1 MYNLFIFR
9 RDFRLYDNTG
19 LNYAM
24 THFNNIIPIFIFTPE
39 QITTK
44 NKYIS
49 SNSLQFLVESLNEL
63 DNDLKKYNSKL
74 HIFYGDNITILN
86 KIKSI
91 IKIDNIIE
99 NMDYTPYAIIRSND
113 IKKIEDINYILIQD
127 YLLSNI
133 GELNKKNGD
142 PYLIYTPFYNNSK
155 KYIVKKPVNNK
166 INNLIYLEILNNI
179 PTINYNKFLNYNK
192 NIIYNGGRKNG
203 LFNLNNIKNL
213 SNYNSDRN
221 TLSISTSLLS
231 AYIKYGCISI
241 REVYWKIKDIYN
253 IENELLS
260 QIYWREFYF
269 YIIYYFPNMLKG
281 YNFNSKFDNI
291 KWINNINHFKKW
303 CNSQTGFPIVDACMK
318 ELIITGYMHNRGRLI
333 TSNFLNRIL
342 GIDWRKGEQ
351 YFANQLV
358 DYDPSINNGNWQW
371 IASVG
376 VDPKPFSQRLFNPWI
391 QSKKFDN
398 DCIYIKKWLP
408 ELKDIPSKH
417 LHQWDVYCTNYDLK
431 KINYCCPIVDY
442 KSERQRSLKQYK
454 KEY

>member
-99 NMDYTPYAIIRSND
+99 NMDYTPYAIKRSND
-113 IKKIEDINYILIQD
+113 IKKIKDINYILIQD

-133 GELNKKNGD
+133 GELNKKNGE
-142 PYLIYTPFYNNSK
+142 PYLIFTPFYNNSK
-155 KYIVKKPVNNK
+155 KYIVKKPINNK
-166 INNLIYLEILNNI
+166 INNLIYLEILNKI

-281 YNFNSKFDNI
+281 DNFNSKFDNI

-417 LHQWDVYCTNYDLK
+417 LHKWDVYCTNYDLK

-454 KEY
+454 KEF

>member
-1 MYNLFIFR
+1 
-9 RDFRLYDNTG
+9 
-19 LNYAM
+19 M

-74 HIFYGDNITILN
+74 NIFYGDNITILN

-99 NMDYTPYAIIRSND
+99 NMDYTPYAIKRSNE

-192 NIIYNGGRKNG
+192 NIIYNG
-203 LFNLNNIKNL
+203 
-213 SNYNSDRN
+213 
-221 TLSISTSLLS
+221 
-231 AYIKYGCISI
+231 
-241 REVYWKIKDIYN
+241 
-253 IENELLS
+253 
-260 QIYWREFYF
+260 
-269 YIIYYFPNMLKG
+269 
-281 YNFNSKFDNI
+281 
-291 KWINNINHFKKW
+291 
-303 CNSQTGFPIVDACMK
+303 
-318 ELIITGYMHNRGRLI
+318 
-333 TSNFLNRIL
+333 
-342 GIDWRKGEQ
+342 
-351 YFANQLV
+351 
-358 DYDPSINNGNWQW
+358 
-371 IASVG
+371 
-376 VDPKPFSQRLFNPWI
+376 
-391 QSKKFDN
+391 
-398 DCIYIKKWLP
+398 
-408 ELKDIPSKH
+408 
-417 LHQWDVYCTNYDLK
+417 
-431 KINYCCPIVDY
+431 
-442 KSERQRSLKQYK
+442 
-454 KEY
+454 

>member
-99 NMDYTPYAIIRSND
+99 NMDYTPYAIKRSND

-155 KYIVKKPVNNK
+155 KYIVKKPINNK
-166 INNLIYLEILNNI
+166 INNLIYLEILNKI

-269 YIIYYFPNMLKG
+269 YIIYYFPKM
-281 YNFNSKFDNI
+281 
-291 KWINNINHFKKW
+291 
-303 CNSQTGFPIVDACMK
+303 
-318 ELIITGYMHNRGRLI
+318 
-333 TSNFLNRIL
+333 
-342 GIDWRKGEQ
+342 
-351 YFANQLV
+351 
-358 DYDPSINNGNWQW
+358 
-371 IASVG
+371 
-376 VDPKPFSQRLFNPWI
+376 
-391 QSKKFDN
+391 
-398 DCIYIKKWLP
+398 
-408 ELKDIPSKH
+408 
-417 LHQWDVYCTNYDLK
+417 
-431 KINYCCPIVDY
+431 
-442 KSERQRSLKQYK
+442 
-454 KEY
+454 

>member
-63 DNDLKKYNSKL
+63 DDDLKKYNSKL

-99 NMDYTPYAIIRSND
+99 NMDYTPYAIKRSND

-269 YIIYYFPNMLKG
+269 YIIYYFPKMLKG
-281 YNFNSKFDNI
+281 NNFNSKFDNI

-342 GIDWRKGEQ
+342 GIDWRKGEK

-417 LHQWDVYCTNYDLK
+417 LHQWDVYCINYDLK
-431 KINYCCPIVDY
+431 NINYYCPIVDY